1 MSKVIVAKPENY
13 TNSTQHTT
21 YPVIGINN
29 GNPDYGYILLRSDVT
44 TIAGG
49 FLQTQKRVGR
59 FSGRVEELEKF
70 VAATNLKEGMDF
82 NAVTG
87 MNARLIIQEAN
98 EPFYPGQDCKRYP
111 DNSDY
116 AGQPV
121 LSGGKEVYRQ
131 TIIAMGNDGQ
141 TDTLLATDSKESVPA
156 QMAPNTEF
164 AQRTR

>member
-87 MNARLIIQEAN
+87 MNVKLVIQESN
-98 EPFYPGQDCKRYP
+98 EPFYPEQDIKRYP
-111 DNSDY
+111 DTSEF

-121 LSGGKEVYRQ
+121 LSNGKEVYRQ
-131 TIIAMGNDGQ
+131 TIIAPINSDKNDIF
-141 TDTLLATDSKESVPA
+141 LPTDSKEATVEDRIA
-156 QMAPNTEF
+156 ATEF
-164 AQRTR
+164 TAKK